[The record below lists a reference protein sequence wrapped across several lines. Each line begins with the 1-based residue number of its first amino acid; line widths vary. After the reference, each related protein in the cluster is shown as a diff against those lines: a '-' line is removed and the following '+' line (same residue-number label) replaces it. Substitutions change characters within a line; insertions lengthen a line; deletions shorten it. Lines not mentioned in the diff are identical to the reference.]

1 MNIHFNDMFFELNLS
16 CRILVFN
23 GSWWSKHM
31 WVKENKLKQMLLKVP
46 WKSIYIIILKTLN
59 SPKPLHIF
67 LDTPLH
73 ISIIWRN
80 MNILQNK
87 ENRASCAK
95 DKFTTGKL
103 NLARSSADLGKGVA
117 GEGFSSYGKFKLILF
132 T

>member
-1 MNIHFNDMFFELNLS
+1 MNIYFNDMFFELNLL

-46 WKSIYIIILKTLN
+46 WKSIYIIILNTLN
-59 SPKPLHIF
+59 SPNPLHIF

-95 DKFTTGKL
+95 HKFTTGKL
-103 NLARSSADLGKGVA
+103 ILARSYADLGKGVA
-117 GEGFSSYGKFKLILF
+117 GEGFSSYGKFKSI
-132 T
+132 